1 MPTIA
6 GADVPREQVLELA
19 LVLARNRADF
29 TSRLLLDSITYRR
42 EVVSLNGDDREH
54 LLDAIDSV
62 STDLGG
68 LRGALI
74 RDRAVAA

>member
-6 GADVPREQVLELA
+6 GVEVPREQILELA

-29 TSRLLLDSITYRR
+29 ASRLLLDSITYRR
-42 EVVSLNGDDREH
+42 EIVSFNGDDREH
-54 LLDAIDSV
+54 LLEAIDSL

-68 LRGALI
+68 LRNALI
-74 RDRAVAA
+74 RDGAIAA